1 MSWSEVISIV
11 GSLGSAGA
19 VAVSLLIF
27 WRQRNTE
34 LMRLKNERKN
44 ELSALKKLILLNCE
58 SLKESLK
65 QNMKITETIKS
76 GKYAGLSID
85 KIGGYFY
92 IIFKD
97 GYTKETGNYYWN
109 TNVRFCFLSKFLEHE
124 LLILAKHN
132 QEVISTLMSIYKN
145 IDNVNN
151 LLESIIGDY
160 ERKKYS
166 LLNARAKAAE
176 NYCIALNTYIDNLIL
191 EISII

>member
-1 MSWSEVISIV
+1 
-11 GSLGSAGA
+11 
-19 VAVSLLIF
+19 
-27 WRQRNTE
+27 
-34 LMRLKNERKN
+34 
-44 ELSALKKLILLNCE
+44 
-58 SLKESLK
+58 
-65 QNMKITETIKS
+65 MKITETIKS

-160 ERKKYS
+160 ERKNYS
-166 LLNARAKAAE
+166 LLNARAEGAE

-191 EISII
+191 EVSII

>member
-1 MSWSEVISIV
+1 MDWSEVISIV

-34 LMRLKNERKN
+34 LMRLKNEREN

-109 TNVRFCFLSKFLEHE
+109 TNVRFCFLSKFLENE

-160 ERKKYS
+160 ERKNYS
-166 LLNARAKAAE
+166 LLNARAEGAE

-191 EISII
+191 EVSII

>member
-1 MSWSEVISIV
+1 MGWSEVISIV
-11 GSLGSAGA
+11 GSLGSAVA

-34 LMRLKNERKN
+34 LMRLKNEREN

-160 ERKKYS
+160 ERKNYS
-166 LLNARAKAAE
+166 LLNARAEGAE

-191 EISII
+191 EVSII